1 MNRLLAL
8 FAVLLLAGCATPTVS
23 RVDQGDQVVGERM
36 VVKLDGP
43 WNRFDNFGG
52 YPVPTWTMEGFT
64 VDRLQFFIGVKDG
77 ATLVPQSDAA
87 REKHPLTFRKSMQ
100 PHEIVA
106 LFQTLLSGDGST
118 FTLDKLDPVTFL
130 GGQGIRFQFSLV
142 RRVDEVRLSG
152 FGYVRVNGD
161 ELHAILYQAP
171 RLGFYP
177 RYQLQVDRMAQTAA
191 LRG

>member
-1 MNRLLAL
+1 MKRLLAL

-23 RVDQGDQVVGERM
+23 RVEQGDQVVGERM

-87 REKHPLTFRKSMQ
+87 REKRPLTFRKSMQ

-142 RRVDEVRLSG
+142 RRVDEVQLSG
-152 FGYVRVNGD
+152 FGYVRVHGD

-177 RYQLQVDRMAQTAA
+177 RYQPQVDRMAQTAA

>member
-1 MNRLLAL
+1 MKRLLAL

-23 RVDQGDQVVGERM
+23 RVEQGDQVVGERM

-87 REKHPLTFRKSMQ
+87 REKRPLTFRKSMQ

>member
-1 MNRLLAL
+1 MKRLLAL

-23 RVDQGDQVVGERM
+23 RVEQGDQVVGERM

-87 REKHPLTFRKSMQ
+87 REKRPLTFRKSMQ

-106 LFQTLLSGDGST
+106 LFQTLLSGDSST
-118 FTLDKLDPVTFL
+118 FTLDKLPASARRLHPEWKDPQILSTYILDDVL
-130 GGQGIRFQFSLV
+130 KP
-142 RRVDEVRLSG
+142 RRPKD
-152 FGYVRVNGD
+152 
-161 ELHAILYQAP
+161 
-171 RLGFYP
+171 
-177 RYQLQVDRMAQTAA
+177 AA
-191 LRG
+191 K